1 MPRKNRSRRLLYVL
15 CRLVEWTQVG
25 IENEVNV
32 ALRLFLVMLS
42 IESLGQKHVCTTYLD
57 VQVQN
62 NFTCLILRVTIDDER
77 QDLYYEGYRGRSG
90 MERLLYVRRLSGWY
104 DFRWAISKMG
114 FKSSPALLRP
124 LELRHSRTTQMDGQE
139 V

>member
-1 MPRKNRSRRLLYVL
+1 MRSAKALLEAVELSSMPRKNRSQRLLYVL
-15 CRLVEWTQVG
+15 CRLVEWSQVVT
-25 IENEVNV
+25 ENEVDV
-32 ALRLFLVMLS
+32 ALGLFLVMLS

-57 VQVQN
+57 VP
-62 NFTCLILRVTIDDER
+62 
-77 QDLYYEGYRGRSG
+77 
-90 MERLLYVRRLSGWY
+90 MMKRRLSGWY